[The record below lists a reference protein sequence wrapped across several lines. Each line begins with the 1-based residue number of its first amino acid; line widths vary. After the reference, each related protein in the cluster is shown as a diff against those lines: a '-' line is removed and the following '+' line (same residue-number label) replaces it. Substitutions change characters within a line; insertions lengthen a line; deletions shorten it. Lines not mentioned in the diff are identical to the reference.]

1 MKIENVVQL
10 TKDALTQSMGKEYM
24 KEIGVELNALNYEKL
39 VDIGKD
45 IADVEGMIEKFT
57 KSLLVRV
64 ARLDIMDTSYSPLL
78 NDIMIDSFEWGGFV
92 ERVYPKLSDVMEDP
106 MWSLVDGKSYS
117 DIENT
122 FFQPKVEVK
131 IFEEGKPIMIPIS
144 IQEEMVK
151 EAFTGWEEMNRFISS
166 IRTKVNDTKAMIL
179 DAYAHML
186 VNTAI
191 GISDKALQNSVHL
204 VTDAVADG
212 VIPSAPENVKE
223 LLNNKDFLRYC
234 TRKIADVKENMRAS
248 SVAYNNGN
256 FAIQGKNLKG
266 YINSQFANA
275 IEYRLENDIVT
286 NNFFGINGFKKI
298 PQWQANK
305 DTSKGDFD
313 FSTVTSIVFASDVN
327 NKLGIGTTSGE
338 VKIEKAVGVLI
349 DGRAIGICPLREKTT
364 SNYTAC
370 ADFWN
375 EYLHIFVSYILD
387 SNFPIV
393 AFMLD

>member
-24 KEIGVELNALNYEKL
+24 GENGVNLNALNYEKL

-57 KSLLVRV
+57 KALLVRV

-92 ERVYPKLSDVMEDP
+92 ERVYPKLADVMEDP
-106 MWSLVDGKSYS
+106 MWSLVDGKSYA

-144 IQEEMVK
+144 IQEEVVK
-151 EAFTGWEEMNRFISS
+151 EAFTGWDEMNRFISS
-166 IRTKVNDTKAMIL
+166 IRAKVNDTKSMIL

-191 GISDKALQNSVHL
+191 GISDKALQNSIHL
-204 VTDAVADG
+204 VTDAVTDG

-223 LLNNKDFLRYC
+223 LLNNKEFLRYC
-234 TRKIADVKENMRAS
+234 TRKIADVKENMKAS

-286 NNFFGINGFKKI
+286 NNFFGTNGFKKL

-313 FSTVTSIVFASDVN
+313 FTTTTSIVFAQDVN
-327 NKLGIGTTSGE
+327 DKFGIGTTSGE
-338 VKIEKAVGVLI
+338 VKIENAIGVLI
-349 DGRAIGICPLREKTT
+349 DERAIGICPLREKTT